1 MFFVCT
7 RVPAQRRQIMVKCKP
22 SYLFGINDLLPTD
35 FYTVVQKK
43 KNSTVGAQTA
53 MAILANIENAKMF

>member
-1 MFFVCT
+1 
-7 RVPAQRRQIMVKCKP
+7 MVKCKP